1 MLNVESLCSRL
12 SSLKWL
18 KAEAT
23 CGGLAIRLT
32 VNRPEAMNA
41 LNPEVIAELAT
52 AFAAIKESNARCMI
66 LTGAGDKAFVAGAD
80 IKAMTTMT
88 AAEADQ
94 FARAG
99 QKAFRLM
106 EQLSCAT
113 IAAVNGFALGGGL
126 ELALGC
132 DMILATETAKL
143 GLPEVSL
150 GLIPGFGGTQR
161 LARSVGLN
169 RAREMVFSGN
179 FYKAAEA
186 REMGLVN
193 QVYPVETFQAEVE
206 KLATTICQRGPLAIR
221 MAKQAILDGWDAPL
235 DVGMSIEAKHFSE
248 LFHSK
253 DQKEGTLAFVQK
265 RAPLFVGE

>member
-1 MLNVESLCSRL
+1 MLNVETLCSRL

-41 LNPEVIAELAT
+41 LNPDVIADLAT

-66 LTGAGDKAFVAGAD
+66 LTGSGEKAFVAGAD

-99 QKAFRLM
+99 QTAFRLM

-132 DMILATETAKL
+132 DMILAIETAKL

-186 REMGLVN
+186 KENGPRKSSLSGRNVSSRSGKIGDHDLSTRTACN
-193 QVYPVETFQAEVE
+193 SHGQASDFRW
-206 KLATTICQRGPLAIR
+206 LGCPIR
-221 MAKQAILDGWDAPL
+221 CRH
-235 DVGMSIEAKHFSE
+235 EH
-248 LFHSK
+248 
-253 DQKEGTLAFVQK
+253 
-265 RAPLFVGE
+265 